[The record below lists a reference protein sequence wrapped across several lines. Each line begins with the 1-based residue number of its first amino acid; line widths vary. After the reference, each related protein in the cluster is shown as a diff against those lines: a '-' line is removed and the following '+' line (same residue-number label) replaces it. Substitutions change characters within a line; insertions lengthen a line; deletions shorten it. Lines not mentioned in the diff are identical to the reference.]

1 MSSNSRPGNESTSN
15 RAEGQLR
22 ITGRAQATAPFRAYA
37 VVVLVLGAVT
47 ACGCAP
53 KSLPPLATPPVVEA
67 HDGRIRDLQRD
78 LATILDAPAL
88 RHGVLAVSVRSLTRG
103 DQLFRYHAD
112 TLVMPASNMKLVTL
126 AVAAERLGWDFT
138 FETTIVTTGTLDSDG
153 VLHGDL
159 ILRGSGDPSLGVGD
173 IHAEQTLDAWAQMLA
188 DEGIRRVDGRLICDD
203 QSIAGTGLGAGW
215 SWDYLSAGYAAP
227 VAGLQVNENAA
238 QVTMTP
244 GQAAG
249 QAAGVV
255 LSPPESGLTIVGTV
269 TTVAAGSPISIS
281 LERARGETVVRAS
294 GSVPLGPDVVRYV
307 AVDRPALYAARM
319 FASALARHGIAVGDG
334 IVPIYDVATPAP
346 LDATETV
353 RVRYQSPAL
362 RQLAVTMMKNSSN
375 LYAETFLA
383 ILGRAPG
390 EPASFEGG
398 RVAIGE
404 QLTTW
409 TVPANAVVVSDGSGL
424 SRYDYVTTDAI
435 VAILSR
441 MYQDVRHKE
450 PWLAALPVAGVD
462 GTMRDRFKGSA
473 AMGQVRAKTGTI
485 SNVRALSGYVP
496 SADGEWLAFS
506 MIVNNVTAA
515 GAEITSPI
523 DQAVNRLAAFRR

>member
-1 MSSNSRPGNESTSN
+1 MSSNSRPAKESPSS
-15 RAEGQLR
+15 RAAGRPR
-22 ITGRAQATAPFRAYA
+22 ISERAQATAPFRAYGG
-37 VVVLVLGAVT
+37 VVLVLSTIA

-53 KSLPPLATPPVVEA
+53 KSLPPLTAPPVVEA
-67 HDGRIRDLQRD
+67 HDRHVRDLQRD
-78 LATILDAPAL
+78 LAKILDSPAL
-88 RHGVLAVSVRSLTRG
+88 RHGVLAVSVRSLSRG

-138 FETTIVTTGTLDSDG
+138 FETTVVTTGTLDSDG

-173 IHAEQTLDAWAQMLA
+173 THAEQTLDGWAQTIVDQGL
-188 DEGIRRVDGRLICDD
+188 RRVDGRLICDD

-249 QAAGVV
+249 QAAAVV
-255 LSPPESGLTIVGTV
+255 LAPAESGLTIVGTV
-269 TTVAAGSPISIS
+269 TTAPAGSPVSVS
-281 LERARGETVVRAS
+281 LERTRGETVVRAS
-294 GSVPLGPDVVRYV
+294 GSIPLGPDVVRYV

-319 FASALARHGIAVGDG
+319 FASALSRRGIALGDTA
-334 IVPIYDVATPAP
+334 VPIHDLATPSP
-346 LDATETV
+346 PDATETV
-353 RVRYQSPAL
+353 RVRYRSPPL
-362 RQLAVTMMKNSSN
+362 RELAVTMMKTSSN
-375 LYAETFLA
+375 LYAETLLA
-383 ILGRAPG
+383 TVGRAPG
-390 EPASFEGG
+390 EPASFERG
-398 RVAIGE
+398 RAAIRE
-404 QLTTW
+404 QLAAW
-409 TVPANAVVVSDGSGL
+409 TVPADAVVVSDGSGL
-424 SRYDYVTTDAI
+424 SRYDYVTADAI

-441 MYQDVRHKE
+441 MYQDVRHKDA
-450 PWLAALPVAGVD
+450 WLAALPVAGVD
-462 GTMRDRFKGSA
+462 GTMRDRFKASA
-473 AMGQVRAKTGTI
+473 AAGQVRAKTGTI

-496 SADGEWLAFS
+496 TADGEWLAFS
-506 MIVNNVTAA
+506 MIVNNVTAP
-515 GAEITSPI
+515 GPEITAPI

>member
-1 MSSNSRPGNESTSN
+1 M
-15 RAEGQLR
+15 
-22 ITGRAQATAPFRAYA
+22 
-37 VVVLVLGAVT
+37 
-47 ACGCAP
+47 
-53 KSLPPLATPPVVEA
+53 
-67 HDGRIRDLQRD
+67 
-78 LATILDAPAL
+78 
-88 RHGVLAVSVRSLTRG
+88 LAVSVRSLTRG

-173 IHAEQTLDAWAQMLA
+173 THAEQTLDAWAQKLV

-203 QSIAGTGLGAGW
+203 QIIAGTGLGAGW

-249 QAAGVV
+249 QAAAVV

-269 TTVAAGSPISIS
+269 TTAAAGSPVSIS

-294 GSVPLGPDVVRYV
+294 GSIPLGPDVVRYV

-319 FASALARHGIAVGDG
+319 FASALARRGIAVGDG

-353 RVRYQSPAL
+353 RVRYQSPPL

-375 LYAETFLA
+375 LYAETLLA

-450 PWLAALPVAGVD
+450 AWLAALPVAGVD

-473 AMGQVRAKTGTI
+473 AAGQVRAKTGTI

-506 MIVNNVTAA
+506 MIVNNVTGAGSGNYFADRPGGQSVGGVQTLNWINSQLPTSNFQDRRPKTEDRYEPPSSSRAA
-515 GAEITSPI
+515 ARTTSAAPASAPCASSGRPPPFPPKRSIKPRNSAAESTATSAERAMTTSGGLVRT
-523 DQAVNRLAAFRR
+523 Q